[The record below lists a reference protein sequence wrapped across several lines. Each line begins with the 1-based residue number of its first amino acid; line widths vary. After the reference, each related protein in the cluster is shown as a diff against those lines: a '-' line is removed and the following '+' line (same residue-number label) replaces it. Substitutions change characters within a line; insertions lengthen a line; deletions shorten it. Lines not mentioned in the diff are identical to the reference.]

1 MSTAPLPEP
10 AAPANRGP
18 LTGVRVID
26 ITTVFMGPSATQ
38 LLGDL
43 GADVVKVESPGGDVV
58 RSIGPQGDQKMGP
71 LFLAMNRNKR
81 SIVLDLKSAPGRAAL
96 VDLVRTADVLA
107 YNVRP
112 QAMERL
118 GLGYEALAAVN
129 PRLIYAGMFGFSQ
142 RGRYAASAAFDDLI
156 QAACALPQ
164 AMALS
169 SGDIPR
175 YLPITIADR
184 SVGLYAFGVISA
196 ALYGRERSGRGQRV
210 DVPMFETMV
219 PQVLGDHLYGQTFLP
234 AQGDFGYPRLL
245 SPERRPYKTR
255 DGHVCCLI
263 YTDAQWKAF
272 LRAIGQPALFDTDP
286 RLANIAARTR
296 HITALY
302 TMVSDEIGR
311 RSTAELQ
318 ALLAGTD
325 IPVFPMHTFD
335 TLLEDP
341 HLDDIGFFTEM
352 DHPAVGHI
360 RQMAVPSEWSDT
372 PPGRALPPPRL
383 GQHSREVLHE
393 AGYTDAHIDTLV
405 ASGAVCEPAPPS
417 PLNQGAP

>member
-1 MSTAPLPEP
+1 MAPSEP
-10 AAPANRGP
+10 TPAPASDLAANRGP

-26 ITTVFMGPSATQ
+26 VTSVFMGPSATQ
-38 LLGDL
+38 MLGDL
-43 GADVVKVESPGGDVV
+43 GADVVKIESPGGDVV
-58 RSIGPQGDQKMGP
+58 RGIGPQGAQKMGP
-71 LFLAMNRNKR
+71 LFLALNRNKR
-81 SIVLDLKSAPGRAAL
+81 SVVLDLKSADGREAL
-96 VDLVRTADVLA
+96 LQLVRGADVLA

-118 GLGYEALAAVN
+118 GLGYDALAAVN

-142 RGRYAASAAFDDLI
+142 RGRYAAHAAFDDLI

-164 AMALS
+164 AMALA

-210 DVPMFETMV
+210 DVPMFESMV

-234 AQGDFGYPRLL
+234 AQGNFGYPRLL
-245 SPERRPYKTR
+245 SPERRPYRTR

-263 YTDAQWKAF
+263 YTDAQWQSF
-272 LRAIGQPALFDTDP
+272 LRAIGQPTLFATDP
-286 RLANIAARTR
+286 RLADIATRTR

-302 TMVSDEIGR
+302 AMVSDEIAR

-318 ALLAGTD
+318 ALLADAD

-335 TLLEDP
+335 SLLDDP
-341 HLDDIGFFTEM
+341 HLDDIGFFGVME
-352 DHPAVGHI
+352 HPDVGPI
-360 RQMAVPSEWSDT
+360 RQMAVPSEWSGT
-372 PPGRALPPPRL
+372 PPGPARAPPRL
-383 GQHSREVLHE
+383 GQHSREVLRE
-393 AGYTDAHIDTLV
+393 AGYTDARIDMLV
-405 ASGAVCEPAPPS
+405 ATGAVCE
-417 PLNQGAP
+417 

>member
-1 MSTAPLPEP
+1 MVKAASTSPVTGPS
-10 AAPANRGP
+10 GP
-18 LTGVRVID
+18 LSGVRVID

-38 LLGDL
+38 MLGDL
-43 GADVVKVESPGGDVV
+43 GADVVKVESPEGDVV
-58 RSIGPQGDQKMGP
+58 RGIGPQGAQKMGP

-81 SIVLDLKSAPGRAAL
+81 SIVLDLKSVPGREAL
-96 VDLVRTADVLA
+96 IDLVRTADILA

-118 GLGYEALAAVN
+118 GLGYDALAAVN

-169 SGDIPR
+169 GGDIPR
-175 YLPITIADR
+175 YLPVTIADR
-184 SVGLYAFGVISA
+184 AVGLYAFGVIAS

-210 DVPMFETMV
+210 DIPMFETMV
-219 PQVLGDHLYGQTFLP
+219 PQVLGDHLYGQTFVP
-234 AQGDFGYPRLL
+234 PQGDFGYPRLL
-245 SPERRPYKTR
+245 SPERRPYQTR

-272 LRAIGQPALFDTDP
+272 LRAIGQPERFTTDP
-286 RLANIAARTR
+286 RLATIASRTR

-302 TMVSDEIGR
+302 AMVSEEIAQR
-311 RSTAELQ
+311 TTTELQ

-325 IPVFPMHTFD
+325 IPVFPMHTFAS
-335 TLLEDP
+335 LLEDP
-341 HLDDIGFFTEM
+341 HLQDIGFFSEM
-352 DHPAVGHI
+352 QHPEVGRI

-372 PPGRALPPPRL
+372 PPGPALAPPRL
-383 GQHSREVLHE
+383 GQHSREILQE
-393 AGYTDAHIDTLV
+393 AGYSEARIDALL
-405 ASGAVCEPAPPS
+405 ACGAVCEPPP
-417 PLNQGAP
+417 P